1 RIRGSP
7 PHRILQP
14 WTCRV
19 PSGTPGRTRCLPDLL
34 PRFILFVTMALLT
47 TEHQQCAAT
56 AVGVALPASPHGLGD
71 AVADQVETIDLPHAS
86 GFQESSDLVGLPAH
100 LAADDL
106 ILALDQQVPADLD
119 DASTPL
125 GAVQDQIHAVQSL
138 GWNNDSIASAQV
150 WQGWSAV
157 ELVGRVIGHGVE
169 RLGPE
174 RQGSELPA
182 RVQGQLDLTR
192 LEPIP
197 PQPSLSRCGVQN
209 SAADVP
215 ELVGVVDQ
223 LSVGGPA
230 MDGRDHGRSSL
241 SMSETTTPWESRS

>member
-1 RIRGSP
+1 
-7 PHRILQP
+7 
-14 WTCRV
+14 
-19 PSGTPGRTRCLPDLL
+19 
-34 PRFILFVTMALLT
+34 MALLT

-56 AVGVALPASPHGLGD
+56 TVGVALPASLHGLRD

-106 ILALDQQVPADLD
+106 ILALDKQVPADLD
-119 DASTPL
+119 NAGTPL
-125 GAVQDQIHAVQSL
+125 GTVEDQLHAVLPL
-138 GWNNDSIASAQV
+138 GGDIDAIASAQV
-150 WQGWSAV
+150 RQGGWVAV
-157 ELVGRVIGHGVE
+157 ELVGRVIGHGLE
-169 RLGPE
+169 RLGRA
-174 RQGSELPA
+174 RQGNEVPA

-230 MDGRDHGRSSL
+230 MVGRDHGCSPPTVP
-241 SMSETTTPWESRS
+241 EPPTPWGST

>member
-1 RIRGSP
+1 
-7 PHRILQP
+7 
-14 WTCRV
+14 
-19 PSGTPGRTRCLPDLL
+19 
-34 PRFILFVTMALLT
+34 MALLT

-56 AVGVALPASPHGLGD
+56 AVSVALPAPLHGLRD
-71 AVADQVETIDLPHAS
+71 AVADQVETIDLPHTS
-86 GFQESSDLVGLPAH
+86 GFQESSDLVCLPAH
-100 LAADDL
+100 LATDNL

-119 DASTPL
+119 DAGAPL
-125 GAVQDQIHAVQSL
+125 GTVKDQLHAVL
-138 GWNNDSIASAQV
+138 PPGGDIDTIASAQIR
-150 WQGWSAV
+150 QGGWIAV

-174 RQGSELPA
+174 RQGSEVPA
-182 RVQGQLDLTR
+182 RVQGQIDLTR
-192 LEPIP
+192 FEPIP
-197 PQPSLSRCGVQN
+197 PQPPLSRCGVQN

-230 MDGRDHGRSSL
+230 MDGRDHRRSPL